1 MNRYSK
7 SNGSIIEGRSTGI
20 QVYMSQVYG
29 WMTCGLLLTA
39 FVAWYA
45 ANNPAILNLIFSSQI
60 VFFGLIIVQLG
71 LVFVIS
77 GMIHKLSGAMAT
89 SLFMLYSALTGLTI
103 SSIFVVYTQ
112 SSIASTFVIT
122 AGMFGAMSFYGYVT
136 KRDLTGL
143 GNMLFM
149 GVIGILLASIVN
161 IWLKS
166 SALMWAVTYIGVVLF
181 VGLTA
186 YDTQKLKNMGEQLDS
201 NDKEGFRKYSIVGA
215 LTLYIDFINLFLM
228 LIRIVGNRR

>member
-20 QVYMSQVYG
+20 QAYMSQVYG

-228 LIRIVGNRR
+228 LIRIIGNRR